1 MFSGGSK
8 GNMGRKELIQ
18 LPEVLVVGRTNFDY
32 VNLINPFQPSIAF
45 HKETSHLFCMAKQ
58 IYKLTNVLLAR
69 D

>member
-18 LPEVLVVGRTNFDY
+18 LPKVLVVGTTSFDY
-32 VNLINPFQPSIAF
+32 VNPINTFQPSIAF
-45 HKETSHLFCMAKQ
+45 HKETSHLFCMTKQ
-58 IYKLTNVLLAR
+58 IYKLANVLLAR